1 MALSVHFPAG
11 KPCEGFTL
19 ELKTQGVSFPL
30 NVLLQM
36 LGFSYLLSFSLANCR
51 AQRLQEEKNKRATD
65 ALRKRELN
73 VQNIEET
80 YDQKLKNELLK

>member
-1 MALSVHFPAG
+1 MKVLPCGAKNTRCLFPSKRVTSAV
-11 KPCEGFTL
+11 
-19 ELKTQGVSFPL
+19 GVFLP
-30 NVLLQM
+30 
-36 LGFSYLLSFSLANCR
+36 LSFSLANCR